1 MKALRTI
8 LIDDHA
14 GFRKTLKRFLRQ
26 YPFIEVVGESE
37 SAEEAMKEV
46 NRLSPELL
54 TVDIHLPGEDG
65 FGFAGKIREQYP
77 EMKVIFISFNGNPAF
92 QKKAGE
98 MRCPY
103 VAKERLLDE
112 LPETLKRMNGT
123 AQR

>member
-1 MKALRTI
+1 MRTI

-14 GFRKTLKRFLRQ
+14 VFRKTLKRFLRQ

-37 SAEEAMKEV
+37 SAEGAMEAV

-65 FGFAGKIREQYP
+65 FELVRKLRMEYP
-77 EMKVIFISFNGNPAF
+77 EMKIIFISFNGNPAF
-92 QKKAGE
+92 EKKAE
-98 MRCPY
+98 DMECPY

-112 LPETLKRMNGT
+112 LTNALERVNGE
-123 AQR
+123 RL